1 MVTEQEILDYYTSL
15 CKLSKCKLTRA
26 EYRKLNPMY
35 SSSLIERIWG
45 SWSNFIN
52 VAEVTALVV
61 REDRVRKFTN
71 KDDKIVITY
80 AVNGCPI
87 NVDFLETLEKYC
99 EVNGAK
105 LGILWG
111 KSIKKNDTFSK
122 DVFLR
127 IDSYLATKFEFEKD
141 KNCLV
146 QDFLIPHTQKN
157 PLLNL
162 DKFSTNISTII
173 VGSTKQYLRI
183 LPYKQYNQY
192 RIGCSTGTISE
203 VDYKQTI
210 SGCIDLKYHTY
221 GAILLTFDKKAK
233 RYVVRNLMYKDGKIC
248 DLNVEYTSK
257 KVSKIKNVPT
267 LVLGDLHL
275 PEEDNDSIE
284 ATREQFKLLSP
295 ENVMIHDIASWNSI
309 SHHEANK
316 HLTRCKNK
324 TEETF
329 TLEKEIETVVKHLT
343 SFTKGF
349 EHIKFNVVNSNHD
362 GFIEKWLDTGEFV
375 KDTANAKI
383 GAKLFLQYLD
393 NKNIFSSI
401 LPKNFKMLRRNE
413 SFNILG
419 YELSEHGDCG
429 ISGARGSINS
439 FNKSFEKIVI
449 GHTHSPEIFEKTIV
463 VGTLSKLKLNYNQ
476 QGMTTWCAANA
487 VIHNNGTFQLLFL

>member
-1 MVTEQEILDYYTSL
+1 
-15 CKLSKCKLTRA
+15 
-26 EYRKLNPMY
+26 
-35 SSSLIERIWG
+35 
-45 SWSNFIN
+45 
-52 VAEVTALVV
+52 
-61 REDRVRKFTN
+61 
-71 KDDKIVITY
+71 
-80 AVNGCPI
+80 
-87 NVDFLETLEKYC
+87 
-99 EVNGAK
+99 
-105 LGILWG
+105 
-111 KSIKKNDTFSK
+111 
-122 DVFLR
+122 
-127 IDSYLATKFEFEKD
+127 
-141 KNCLV
+141 
-146 QDFLIPHTQKN
+146 
-157 PLLNL
+157 
-162 DKFSTNISTII
+162 
-173 VGSTKQYLRI
+173 
-183 LPYKQYNQY
+183 
-192 RIGCSTGTISE
+192 
-203 VDYKQTI
+203 
-210 SGCIDLKYHTY
+210 
-221 GAILLTFDKKAK
+221 
-233 RYVVRNLMYKDGKIC
+233 MYKDGKIC

-284 ATREQFKLLSP
+284 ATREQFKGLLSP

-401 LPKNFKMLRRNE
+401 LLKISKCSVGMKVLTF
-413 SFNILG
+413 SG

-439 FNKSFEKIVI
+439 FNKSFEKNCNRTYSFSRDI
-449 GHTHSPEIFEKTIV
+449 
-463 VGTLSKLKLNYNQ
+463 
-476 QGMTTWCAANA
+476 
-487 VIHNNGTFQLLFL
+487 